1 VVTLMPTR
9 RSWVQTRSMATE
21 TSPERNLT
29 AIAHGDAPVLETLVQ
44 MTVNTLERS
53 GLDPETYALVRI
65 AALVAMDAAPVSYL
79 LNVGAASEIGVPL
92 QKVQGTLV
100 AIAPVVGSAR
110 VVSAASKM
118 LRALGLAE
126 ALDDGEDADEP

>member
-1 VVTLMPTR
+1 
-9 RSWVQTRSMATE
+9 MAGTGTAE
-21 TSPERNLT
+21 QNLG
-29 AIAHGDAPVLETLVQ
+29 ALAQGEAPVLETLAA
-44 MTVNTLERS
+44 MTLDTFERS
-53 GLDPETYALVRI
+53 GLDEQTYLLVRI

-79 LNVGAASEIGVPL
+79 MNVGVADELGVPIE
-92 QKVQGTLV
+92 KVQGTIV

-126 ALDDGEDADEP
+126 ELEDAEVEEE